1 MMRSQI
7 GSYGW
12 IIVLLTALGGLL
24 WAAPTQ
30 AQSRPF
36 DLTAAVATAQPG
48 DVILVPA
55 GVYAGPLHID
65 KPLTLQGEGE
75 PIIDGDGQGDVIVV
89 TAPDVTIRGFVIR
102 NSGISLNHEHAG
114 VVVTA
119 PRVLIE
125 NNRLEEVLFGLY
137 LKNAP
142 DSILRNNLILARDL
156 GIARRGDG
164 IKIWYSTNC
173 LVEGNQI
180 LDGRDLLIWYSSVC
194 TLRNNIVE
202 RSRYGLHVMNSD
214 QQILEGNI
222 LRHNSVGAYIMYGRG
237 ITLRN
242 NLLYSH
248 RGPSGFGIGLKD
260 AADVQASGNRLVGN
274 RVGLYVDNS
283 PSQPDTVVRFE
294 RNLFAYNEI
303 GAGLLP
309 NVRDNIYV
317 HNSFLDNDEQ
327 VALAISGEVSTNQ
340 WSVDG
345 QGNYWSDYVGFDADG
360 DQIGDLPYRAQSL
373 FEDLLQQYP
382 ELRLLQLSPAT
393 TALDLAARAF
403 PIFQPRP
410 KLADEHPLITPPVLP
425 VMAGLPTVPVRANLA
440 IAAGMVGLAGLILLV
455 GAVPTFTR
463 RH

>member
-12 IIVLLTALGGLL
+12 IIVLLAALGGLL
-24 WAAPTQ
+24 WAAPAQ

-75 PIIDGDGQGDVIVV
+75 PIIDGGGQGDVIVV

-410 KLADEHPLITPPVLP
+410 KLADEYPLITPPVLP